1 MEILYETHHS
11 DRSLDRRRR
20 SRERAIPQSKPGA
33 RPDFG
38 HSGAGAD
45 IEQSNDAANH
55 CATGDAGTAGTA
67 DCATDQSGAF
77 VHTDDTERAGA
88 QPTDFAAKIDR
99 TALRTLTLKCGL
111 LAVVLIVAVAPPP
124 AGAQFLDP
132 SPAPGPT
139 LGSPAPAPSSTFGDP
154 AKGPDIG
161 PPLGKQT
168 PYVPPPD
175 TPLPTICCNGVRPP
189 SLAIP
194 PFP

>member
-1 MEILYETHHS
+1 MEILYETHRS
-11 DRSLDRRRR
+11 DCSLDRRRR

-33 RPDFG
+33 RPDLG

-55 CATGDAGTAGTA
+55 CATGDAGTAGTVRA
-67 DCATDQSGAF
+67 IDQSGAF

-88 QPTDFAAKIDR
+88 QPGDFAAKIDR

-161 PPLGKQT
+161 PPLGKQAT
-168 PYVPPPD
+168 HVPPPD

>member
-11 DRSLDRRRR
+11 NRSLDRRRR

-33 RPDFG
+33 RPDLG

-45 IEQSNDAANH
+45 IEQSNDAAKH
-55 CATGDAGTAGTA
+55 CATGDTAA
-67 DCATDQSGAF
+67 AAACATSESGAF
-77 VHTDDTERAGA
+77 VHTDDTERAVA
-88 QPTDFAAKIDR
+88 QPGDSVAKIDR
-99 TALRTLTLKCGL
+99 SALRSLTLKCGL
-111 LAVVLIVAVAPPP
+111 LAVVLIAVVAPSP

-154 AKGPDIG
+154 AKGPVVG

-194 PFP
+194 PYP